1 MIRLFR
7 VSIPTSVLVL
17 ILVEFVLIYACLLA
31 AAWYFLADELE
42 IFLLYDRGI
51 ERLGIVV
58 VTMMLTF
65 YFQDGYN
72 DFGVRQ
78 KVILL
83 QNCVFALGVSI
94 LIQAMVAY
102 LFPGWIA
109 PRWVLF
115 FGGLL
120 LCLIFPFWRLAYQRF
135 FLSALGAQ
143 SVLFLGAN
151 SLAKDIAAR
160 LIDRPELGMHSL
172 GFVAD
177 EADLA
182 NLTVLGPVAEFGRIV
197 YERKPDF
204 IVVGMT
210 ERRQKLPL
218 EELLRLRFAGIRIEE
233 AATAFQTVF
242 SRVPIRGLRHS
253 QLIFSSELGPLPRNL
268 RIQTVY
274 STILAAFGLLLLAPL
289 LLLVAI
295 AVLMT
300 SRGPVLFR
308 QTRVGYGGKPFTIY
322 KFRSMKINAE
332 ADTGAVWASRN
343 DPRVTLIGGYLRR
356 TRLDELPQL
365 FNVLQREMTIVGP
378 RPERPEFVKTLSELI
393 PFYAHRHSVKPGITG
408 WAQINYK
415 YGESIED
422 AIVKLEYELY
432 YIKNLSPGLDLY
444 VMFHTLKAMLVSQ
457 TGH

>member
-72 DFGVRQ
+72 DFSVRQ
-78 KVILL
+78 KLVLL

-109 PRWVLF
+109 PRWTLF

-151 SLAKDIAAR
+151 SLAKDIAVR
-160 LIDRPELGMHSL
+160 LSDRPELGMHSL

-177 EADLA
+177 EPDLA
-182 NLTVLGPVAEFGRIV
+182 DLTVLGPVAEFGRIV
-197 YERKPDF
+197 HEKRPDF
-204 IVVGMT
+204 IIVGMT

-274 STILAAFGLLLLAPL
+274 STILAALGLILLAPL
-289 LLLVAI
+289 MLLVAI
-295 AVLMT
+295 AVLVT

-343 DPRVTLIGGYLRR
+343 DPRVTVIGGYLRR

-365 FNVLQREMTIVGP
+365 FNVLQREMSIVGP

-457 TGH
+457 SGH